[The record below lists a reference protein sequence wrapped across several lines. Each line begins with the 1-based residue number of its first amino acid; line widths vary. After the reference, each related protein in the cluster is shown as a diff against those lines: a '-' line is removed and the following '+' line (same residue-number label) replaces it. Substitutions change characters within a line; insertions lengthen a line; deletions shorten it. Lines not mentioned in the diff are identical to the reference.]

1 MRLREL
7 KLRTGIDSPERAP
20 NKTLMDSR
28 VADLFKASET
38 LQLEDLGPCVR
49 ISGPYGVQRQPWS
62 NVAEAWEADEPPT
75 ETAKAAAPTKARG
88 AK

>member
-7 KLRTGIDSPERAP
+7 KLRTGIDSPERGP
-20 NKTLMDSR
+20 NKTMLDSR
-28 VADLFKASET
+28 VQDRFVASEA
-38 LQLEDLGPCVR
+38 LQLEDLGHCVR

-62 NVAEAWEADEPPT
+62 NVAEAWELEAPPST
-75 ETAKAAAPTKARG
+75 GTAQAAAAKPRG